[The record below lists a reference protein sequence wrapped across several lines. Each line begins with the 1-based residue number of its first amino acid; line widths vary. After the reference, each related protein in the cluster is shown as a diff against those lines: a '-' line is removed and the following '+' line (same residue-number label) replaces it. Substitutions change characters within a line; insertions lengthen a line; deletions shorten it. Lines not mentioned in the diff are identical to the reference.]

1 VDRVGFEKWLAE
13 NYCDHESREKYHALE
28 GYKMRQPEI
37 DALREELSASLRS
50 ERLLKVENAALKAEA
65 EKWKRLLE
73 DHAVSKYNFETT
85 VERETM
91 KEPK

>member
-1 VDRVGFEKWLAE
+1 MNA
-13 NYCDHESREKYHALE
+13 AQE
-28 GYKMRQPEI
+28 GWNARQPEI
-37 DALREELSASLRS
+37 DALKA
-50 ERLLKVENAALKAEA
+50 ERDAHRDNAQCLVEENAALKAEA

-73 DHAVSKYNFETT
+73 DRAVSKYNFETT